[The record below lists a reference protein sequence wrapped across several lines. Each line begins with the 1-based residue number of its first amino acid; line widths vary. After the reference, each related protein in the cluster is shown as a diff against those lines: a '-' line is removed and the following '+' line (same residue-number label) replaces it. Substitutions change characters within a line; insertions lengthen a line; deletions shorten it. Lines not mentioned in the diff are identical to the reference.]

1 MAQLSFKNKIIAL
14 IIAII
19 SLTIITSYFSV
30 NYFISDYIKQADS
43 QNITHNIDLMQRK
56 LENELNSKL
65 ALAQSLNF
73 SMMDIGETKA
83 SSGFNK
89 IIKIVNGYAFDDTGN
104 MSEEDAQQYVSLAE
118 NHGDA
123 VVVSP
128 VTFNEGQPTITF
140 SVKRFDESV
149 DFFVFNLSAFSQM
162 MTDYATEGS
171 FAELMANGN
180 VIFSDKQGVNLT
192 PITRPINFAGQDW
205 QLIGYIDLTAIQAN
219 TDQLNWK
226 ITLALLVCASVIIV
240 ASVTMLHVSFKP
252 LSRLNTLVAN
262 LSQGNGD
269 LTQRLAVE
277 SKDEIGQ
284 ICNSINL
291 FIEKLQQM
299 FLDVADSSKE
309 IDRAVVHLSNQARSN
324 LNTLNQ
330 HTQETEQAITAIEE
344 MSASAGSIA
353 QSADD
358 AALLTE
364 RTNRYADESKQTV
377 TEAVNSVNGLVNQV
391 SSMAE
396 TITRM
401 SEDTKQINSVL
412 QVIGAIAEQTNLLA
426 LNAAIEAARAGEQ
439 GRGFAVVA
447 DEVRAL
453 ASRTQQSTSQIND
466 MLATL
471 KTTTENVVKEMDS
484 TRIHCE
490 ETAERTNHVM
500 DSLNVVTDSVAEMN
514 NLNTLIATSAMEQRQ
529 VTHEVS
535 KNMAAIQE
543 MVRKLNM
550 NAAQVTS
557 VSNELQNT
565 SHALSDVVGRFRCV
579 IHRHPFNYTGCLWTE
594 KSNKDYSG

>member
-358 AALLTE
+358 AALLIE

-565 SHALSDVVGRFRCV
+565 SHALSDVVGRFRV
-579 IHRHPFNYTGCLWTE
+579 Q
-594 KSNKDYSG
+594 

>member
-118 NHGDA
+118 NHGDT
-123 VVVSP
+123 VMVSP

-226 ITLALLVCASVIIV
+226 ITLALLICAFVIIV

-299 FLDVADSSKE
+299 FIDVADSSKE

-565 SHALSDVVGRFRCV
+565 SHALSDVVGRFRV
-579 IHRHPFNYTGCLWTE
+579 Q
-594 KSNKDYSG
+594 

>member
-226 ITLALLVCASVIIV
+226 ITLALLICAFVIIV

-299 FLDVADSSKE
+299 FIDVADSSKE

-344 MSASAGSIA
+344 MSANAGSIA

-557 VSNELQNT
+557 VSNDLQNT
-565 SHALSDVVGRFRCV
+565 SHALSDVVGRFRV
-579 IHRHPFNYTGCLWTE
+579 Q
-594 KSNKDYSG
+594 

>member
-299 FLDVADSSKE
+299 FIDVADSSKE

-565 SHALSDVVGRFRCV
+565 SHALSDVVVRFRV
-579 IHRHPFNYTGCLWTE
+579 Q
-594 KSNKDYSG
+594 

>member
-123 VVVSP
+123 VMVSP

-149 DFFVFNLSAFSQM
+149 DFFVFNLSTFSQM

-226 ITLALLVCASVIIV
+226 ITLALLICAFVIIV

-269 LTQRLAVE
+269 LTPRLAVE

-330 HTQETEQAITAIEE
+330 HTQETEQAITAIEK

-565 SHALSDVVGRFRCV
+565 SHALSDVVGRFRV
-579 IHRHPFNYTGCLWTE
+579 Q
-594 KSNKDYSG
+594 

>member
-180 VIFSDKQGVNLT
+180 VIFSDKHGVNLT

-299 FLDVADSSKE
+299 FIDVADSSKE

-471 KTTTENVVKEMDS
+471 KTTTENVVKEIDS

-565 SHALSDVVGRFRCV
+565 SHALSDVVGRFRV
-579 IHRHPFNYTGCLWTE
+579 Q
-594 KSNKDYSG
+594 

>member
-1 MAQLSFKNKIIAL
+1 MTQLSFKNKIIAL
-14 IIAII
+14 IIVII
-19 SLTIITSYFSV
+19 SLTITTSYFSV
-30 NYFISDYIKQADS
+30 NYFISRYIQNADS
-43 QNITHNIDLMQRK
+43 HNITHNIDLMQRK

-83 SSGFNK
+83 SSGFDK

-104 MSEEDAQQYVSLAE
+104 MSEEDAQQYVNLAE

-128 VTFNEGQPTITF
+128 VIMHEGQPTITF
-140 SVKRFDESV
+140 SVKRFDDSV
-149 DFFVFNLSAFSQM
+149 DFFVFNLSPFSQM
-162 MTDYATEGS
+162 MLDYATEGS
-171 FAELMANGN
+171 FAELMANGS
-180 VIFSDKQGVNLT
+180 VIFTDKQGENLT
-192 PITRPINFAGQDW
+192 PIIRPINFAGQNW
-205 QLIGYIDLTAIQAN
+205 QLIGYIDLAAIQAN

-226 ITLALLVCASVIIV
+226 ITLALLVCASVIII
-240 ASVTMLHVSFKP
+240 ASVAMLHVSFKP
-252 LSRLNTLVAN
+252 LSRLNALVAD

-277 SKDEIGQ
+277 SNDEIGQ
-284 ICNSINL
+284 ISHSINL

-299 FLDVADSSKE
+299 FIEVADSSNG
-309 IDRAVVHLSNQARSN
+309 IDHAVVHLSNQARSN

-344 MSASAGSIA
+344 MSASASSIA

-364 RTNRYADESKQTV
+364 QTNRYADESKQTV
-377 TEAVNSVNGLVNQV
+377 SGAVNSVNGLVTQV
-391 SSMAE
+391 SAMAG
-396 TITRM
+396 TITCM
-401 SEDTKQINSVL
+401 SEDTKQITSVL

-500 DSLNVVTDSVAEMN
+500 DSLNLVTDSVAEIN
-514 NLNTLIATSAMEQRQ
+514 NLNTLMATSAMEQRQ
-529 VTHEVS
+529 VTQEVS

-543 MVRKLNM
+543 MVRELNH
-550 NAAQVTS
+550 NAAQVAS
-557 VSNELQNT
+557 VSDELQNT
-565 SHALSDVVGRFRCV
+565 SHTLSDVVGRFRV
-579 IHRHPFNYTGCLWTE
+579 Q
-594 KSNKDYSG
+594 

>member
-14 IIAII
+14 IIVII

-128 VTFNEGQPTITF
+128 VTLNEGQPTITF

-226 ITLALLVCASVIIV
+226 ITLALLICAFVIIV

-299 FLDVADSSKE
+299 FIDVADSSKE

-565 SHALSDVVGRFRCV
+565 SHALSDVVGRFRV
-579 IHRHPFNYTGCLWTE
+579 Q
-594 KSNKDYSG
+594 

>member
-299 FLDVADSSKE
+299 FIDVADSSKE

-565 SHALSDVVGRFRCV
+565 SHALSDMVGRFRV
-579 IHRHPFNYTGCLWTE
+579 Q
-594 KSNKDYSG
+594 

>member
-180 VIFSDKQGVNLT
+180 VIFSDKHGVNLT

-240 ASVTMLHVSFKP
+240 ASVPMLHVSFKP

-299 FLDVADSSKE
+299 FIDVADSSKE

-377 TEAVNSVNGLVNQV
+377 TEAVNSVNGLGNQV

-426 LNAAIEAARAGEQ
+426 RNAAIEAARAGEQ

-529 VTHEVS
+529 VTPEVS

-543 MVRKLNM
+543 MGRKLNM

-565 SHALSDVVGRFRCV
+565 SHALSDVVGRFRV
-579 IHRHPFNYTGCLWTE
+579 Q
-594 KSNKDYSG
+594 

>member
-252 LSRLNTLVAN
+252 LSHLNTLVAN

-299 FLDVADSSKE
+299 FIDVADSSKE

-565 SHALSDVVGRFRCV
+565 SHALSDVVGRFRV
-579 IHRHPFNYTGCLWTE
+579 Q
-594 KSNKDYSG
+594 

>member
-30 NYFISDYIKQADS
+30 NHFISDYIKQADS

-299 FLDVADSSKE
+299 FIDVADSSKE

-565 SHALSDVVGRFRCV
+565 SHALSDVVGRFRV
-579 IHRHPFNYTGCLWTE
+579 Q
-594 KSNKDYSG
+594 

>member
-226 ITLALLVCASVIIV
+226 ITLALLVCAFVIIV

-484 TRIHCE
+484 TRIYCE

-565 SHALSDVVGRFRCV
+565 SHALSDVVGRFRV
-579 IHRHPFNYTGCLWTE
+579 Q
-594 KSNKDYSG
+594 

>member
-180 VIFSDKQGVNLT
+180 VIFSDKHGVNLT

-299 FLDVADSSKE
+299 FIDVADSSKE
-309 IDRAVVHLSNQARSN
+309 IDCAVVHLSNQARSN

-565 SHALSDVVGRFRCV
+565 SHALSDVVGRFRV
-579 IHRHPFNYTGCLWTE
+579 Q
-594 KSNKDYSG
+594 

>member
-123 VVVSP
+123 VMVSP

-149 DFFVFNLSAFSQM
+149 DFFVFNLSTFGQM

-226 ITLALLVCASVIIV
+226 ITLALLICAFVIIV

-299 FLDVADSSKE
+299 FIDVADSSKE

-565 SHALSDVVGRFRCV
+565 SHALSDVVGRFRV
-579 IHRHPFNYTGCLWTE
+579 Q
-594 KSNKDYSG
+594 

>member
-226 ITLALLVCASVIIV
+226 ITLALLICAFVIIV

-299 FLDVADSSKE
+299 FIDVADSSKE

-471 KTTTENVVKEMDS
+471 KTSTENVVKEMDS

-565 SHALSDVVGRFRCV
+565 SHALSDVVGRFRV
-579 IHRHPFNYTGCLWTE
+579 Q
-594 KSNKDYSG
+594 

>member
-262 LSQGNGD
+262 LSQGSGD

-299 FLDVADSSKE
+299 FIDVADSSKE

-565 SHALSDVVGRFRCV
+565 SHALSDVVGRFRV
-579 IHRHPFNYTGCLWTE
+579 Q
-594 KSNKDYSG
+594 

>member
-262 LSQGNGD
+262 LSQGNSD

-565 SHALSDVVGRFRCV
+565 SHALSDVVGRFRV
-579 IHRHPFNYTGCLWTE
+579 Q
-594 KSNKDYSG
+594 

>member
-128 VTFNEGQPTITF
+128 VTLNEGQPTITF

-205 QLIGYIDLTAIQAN
+205 QLIGYIDLTTIQAN

-226 ITLALLVCASVIIV
+226 ITLALLVCAFVIIV

-299 FLDVADSSKE
+299 FIDVADSSKE

-453 ASRTQQSTSQIND
+453 AFRTQQSTSQIND

-565 SHALSDVVGRFRCV
+565 SHALSDVVGRFRV
-579 IHRHPFNYTGCLWTE
+579 Q
-594 KSNKDYSG
+594 

>member
-89 IIKIVNGYAFDDTGN
+89 IIKIVNGYAFDDMGN
-104 MSEEDAQQYVSLAE
+104 MSEEDALQYVSLAE

-299 FLDVADSSKE
+299 FIDVADSSKE

-565 SHALSDVVGRFRCV
+565 SHALSDVVGRFRV
-579 IHRHPFNYTGCLWTE
+579 Q
-594 KSNKDYSG
+594 

>member
-128 VTFNEGQPTITF
+128 VTLNEGQPTITF

-344 MSASAGSIA
+344 MSASAGSIS

-401 SEDTKQINSVL
+401 NEDTKQINSVL

-565 SHALSDVVGRFRCV
+565 SHALSDVVGRFRV
-579 IHRHPFNYTGCLWTE
+579 Q
-594 KSNKDYSG
+594 

>member
-30 NYFISDYIKQADS
+30 NYFISDYIRQADS

-299 FLDVADSSKE
+299 FIDVADSSKE

-453 ASRTQQSTSQIND
+453 ATRTQQSTSQIND

-565 SHALSDVVGRFRCV
+565 SHALSDVVGRFRV
-579 IHRHPFNYTGCLWTE
+579 Q
-594 KSNKDYSG
+594 

>member
-226 ITLALLVCASVIIV
+226 ITLALLICAFVIIV

-269 LTQRLAVE
+269 LTQRLAVA

-299 FLDVADSSKE
+299 FIDVADSSKE

-565 SHALSDVVGRFRCV
+565 SHALSDVVGRFRV
-579 IHRHPFNYTGCLWTE
+579 Q
-594 KSNKDYSG
+594 

>member
-104 MSEEDAQQYVSLAE
+104 VSEEDAQQYVSLAE

-140 SVKRFDESV
+140 SVKRFDDSV

-226 ITLALLVCASVIIV
+226 ITLALLVCAFVIIV

-299 FLDVADSSKE
+299 FIDVADSSKE

-565 SHALSDVVGRFRCV
+565 SHALSDVVGRFRV
-579 IHRHPFNYTGCLWTE
+579 Q
-594 KSNKDYSG
+594 

>member
-123 VVVSP
+123 VMVSP

-226 ITLALLVCASVIIV
+226 ITLALLICAFVIIV

-299 FLDVADSSKE
+299 FIDVADSSKE

-490 ETAERTNHVM
+490 ETAGRTNHVM

-565 SHALSDVVGRFRCV
+565 SHALSDVVGRFRV
-579 IHRHPFNYTGCLWTE
+579 Q
-594 KSNKDYSG
+594 

>member
-19 SLTIITSYFSV
+19 SLTILTSYFSV

-299 FLDVADSSKE
+299 FIDVADSSKE

-550 NAAQVTS
+550 NAEQVTS

-565 SHALSDVVGRFRCV
+565 SHALSDVVGRFRV
-579 IHRHPFNYTGCLWTE
+579 Q
-594 KSNKDYSG
+594 

>member
-89 IIKIVNGYAFDDTGN
+89 IIKIVNGYAFDGTGN

-149 DFFVFNLSAFSQM
+149 DFFVFNLSTFSQM

-226 ITLALLVCASVIIV
+226 ITLALLICAFVIIV

-299 FLDVADSSKE
+299 FIDVADSSKE

-565 SHALSDVVGRFRCV
+565 SHALSDVVGRFRV
-579 IHRHPFNYTGCLWTE
+579 Q
-594 KSNKDYSG
+594 

>member
-65 ALAQSLNF
+65 TLAQSLNF

-123 VVVSP
+123 VMVSP

-226 ITLALLVCASVIIV
+226 ITLALLICAFVIIV

-299 FLDVADSSKE
+299 FIDVADSSKE

-557 VSNELQNT
+557 VSNDLQNT
-565 SHALSDVVGRFRCV
+565 SHALSDVVGRFRV
-579 IHRHPFNYTGCLWTE
+579 Q
-594 KSNKDYSG
+594 

>member
-299 FLDVADSSKE
+299 FIDVADSSKE

-490 ETAERTNHVM
+490 ETAEHTNHVM

-565 SHALSDVVGRFRCV
+565 SHALSDVVGRFRV
-579 IHRHPFNYTGCLWTE
+579 Q
-594 KSNKDYSG
+594 

>member
-565 SHALSDVVGRFRCV
+565 SHALSDVVGTV
-579 IHRHPFNYTGCLWTE
+579 
-594 KSNKDYSG
+594 

>member
-123 VVVSP
+123 VMVSP

-149 DFFVFNLSAFSQM
+149 DFFVFNLSTFSQM

-226 ITLALLVCASVIIV
+226 ITLALLICAFVIIV

-299 FLDVADSSKE
+299 FIDVADSSKE

-514 NLNTLIATSAMEQRQ
+514 NVNTLIATSAMEQRQ

-565 SHALSDVVGRFRCV
+565 SHALSDVVGRFRV
-579 IHRHPFNYTGCLWTE
+579 Q
-594 KSNKDYSG
+594 

>member
-226 ITLALLVCASVIIV
+226 ITLALLICAFVIIV

-299 FLDVADSSKE
+299 FIDVADSSKE

-344 MSASAGSIA
+344 MSASASSIA

-565 SHALSDVVGRFRCV
+565 SHALSDVVGRFRV
-579 IHRHPFNYTGCLWTE
+579 Q
-594 KSNKDYSG
+594 